1 MIINFDDTIAA
12 ISSPPGEGG
21 IAVIR
26 LSGTQAFTIAEKIF
40 RGKTTI
46 SEAKSHTIH
55 HGKIVNPETDEF
67 LDEVLLSIFKNPH
80 SYTAEDVIE
89 ISSHGGALLTA
100 QILKLCLD
108 SGARLAQPGEFTQ
121 RAFLNGRLDLAQAE
135 AVADMISARTEIS
148 LKSASEHLQGKLS
161 DTVKVL
167 TGKLRNLLA
176 LLEAYTDFPEEDLSD
191 EDTQILKSDLADIK
205 SKYIVLIDSY
215 EHGKILKKGL
225 KVPIV
230 GKPNVGKSSLF
241 NRLLDENR
249 TIVTEIPG
257 TTRDTVSEFINI
269 EGLPVELIDTAGIRE
284 SGDTVE
290 IEGIKRARGEIEK
303 ADLILALVDMTDSE
317 IIADITSLREALG
330 DSNYLIVANKV
341 DRLEQNKLEARQI
354 SLAEFNLLPISAS
367 SGRGLDK
374 LKSLIAQAGSS
385 LTRYT
390 SKGSLMLT
398 NVRHR
403 DALRHSLEFIENVID
418 GINTGHSYEF
428 LAFDLKNA
436 ISSIEEIIGV
446 TTADDILEIIFSKF
460 CIGK

>member
-1 MIINFDDTIAA
+1 MLINFEDTIAA
-12 ISSPPGEGG
+12 ISTPPGEGG

-26 LSGTQAFTIAEKIF
+26 LSGPQSFEIADMIF

-46 SEAKSHTIH
+46 SEAQSHTIH
-55 HGKIVNPETDEF
+55 HGQIINPATVEF
-67 LDEVLLSIFKNPH
+67 VDEVLIAVFKNPH
-80 SYTAEDVIE
+80 SYTAEDIIE
-89 ISSHGGALLTA
+89 ISSHGGALLA
-100 QILKLCLD
+100 SQILRLCLD
-108 SGARLAQPGEFTQ
+108 CGARLAQPGEFTR

-135 AVADMISARTEIS
+135 AVADIINARTEIS
-148 LKSASEHLQGKLS
+148 LKSASDHLEGKLS
-161 DTVKVL
+161 DTIKVL
-167 TGKLRNLLA
+167 ADKLRNLLA
-176 LLEAYTDFPEEDLSD
+176 LLEAYTDFPEEEISE
-191 EDTQILKSDLADIK
+191 EDTKTLKSDLADIK
-205 SKYIVLIDSY
+205 QDYSALIDSY
-215 EHGKILKKGL
+215 EHGKILKTGL

-290 IEGIKRARGEIEK
+290 IEGIKRAREEIDK

-317 IIADITSLREALG
+317 IMSDIESLQKALG
-330 DSNYLIVANKV
+330 ESNYLIIANKV
-341 DRLEQNKLEARQI
+341 DRLEQNKLDARQI
-354 SLAEFNLLPISAS
+354 SLAEYNLLPLSAS
-367 SGRGLDK
+367 SGQGLDK

-385 LTRYT
+385 LAKY
-390 SKGSLMLT
+390 SAKGGLMLT

-403 DALRHSLEFIENVID
+403 DALSKSLDFIEKVLE
-418 GINTGHSYEF
+418 GVESGQSYEF

-446 TTADDILEIIFSKF
+446 TTSDDILELIFSKF